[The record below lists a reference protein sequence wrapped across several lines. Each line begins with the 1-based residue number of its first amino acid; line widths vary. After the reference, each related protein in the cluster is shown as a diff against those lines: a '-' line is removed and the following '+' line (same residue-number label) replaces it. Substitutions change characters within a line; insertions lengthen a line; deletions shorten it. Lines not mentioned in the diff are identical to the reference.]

1 MTTFGTPLKLFSA
14 DSLWN
19 SYPVKPVLGTY
30 QIPKSDYF
38 PTVQGGAWST
48 GLFVAKA
55 TDGPMTVNGLG
66 GAAGVKDPD
75 SCVDRPVTIP
85 RWPASTLPATGSDG
99 RADIYDPVTDIV
111 HSFWQLKNVNGK
123 WQAALYAFS
132 PAKGHGWGDPAH
144 FYHGARATGVPAT
157 AGLIR
162 AHEINDGQATYKH
175 ALAMSLTYNALSAT
189 TPYIAP
195 ATSADWDAA
204 HTNTGQIPQ
213 GALLM
218 LPANYDTSKIANLAL
233 RKVADTLKTY
243 GAYVVDRNTGTPF
256 AIYVENGATFN
267 LHGAGWNSAVG
278 DELDRI
284 RASLRQVVSHSG
296 FINGDGAP
304 RVAPS
309 RQNILSM
316 RGPWRNCTTSKT
328 EEIYDS
334 LNQRAQLPVVTA
346 WTRWLNATGSG
357 FALKEFK
364 PKAGEYFKF
373 VVDSNCGA
381 TFNVVLKRM
390 VEGKVVTAYDSGLRA
405 HNSLTYFQWPAGA
418 WSELYVS
425 KSAGSPA
432 GYIRPRIVKIG
443 EAEYNAAPK
452 G

>member
-1 MTTFGTPLKLFSA
+1 MTAFGTPLKLFSA

-19 SYPVKPVLGTY
+19 SYPVKSVLGTY
-30 QIPKSDYF
+30 QIPKSDYY

-48 GLFVAKA
+48 GLFVANA
-55 TDGPMTVNGLG
+55 TDGPMIVTGLD

-75 SCVDRPVTIP
+75 SCVDRPVIIP

-99 RADIYDPVTDIV
+99 HADIYDPVTDIV

-162 AHEINDGQATYKH
+162 AHEINDGQAIYKH
-175 ALAMSLTYNALSAT
+175 ALAMSLTYNALSAK

-204 HTNTGQIPQ
+204 QTNTGQIPQ
-213 GALLM
+213 GALMM
-218 LPANYDTSKIANLAL
+218 LPANYDTSKIANQAL

-256 AIYVENGATFN
+256 AIYVENSAPFN

-296 FINGDGAP
+296 FINGNGVP
-304 RVAPS
+304 RVAPI
-309 RQNILSM
+309 RENILSM

-328 EEIYDS
+328 EDIYDS
-334 LNQRAQLPVVTA
+334 LNQRVQLPVVTA

-357 FALKEFK
+357 FALREFK
-364 PKAGEYFKF
+364 PRAGDFFKM
-373 VVDSNCGA
+373 VVDTNCGA

-390 VEGKVVTAYDSGLRA
+390 INGKPTIVYDSGLCG
-405 HNSLTYFQWPAGA
+405 HNTLTYFMWPADV

-425 KSAGSPA
+425 KSAGSAA

-443 EAEYNAAPK
+443 EAEYLANK
-452 G
+452 R